1 MGIRYRISGI
11 RGELGTDLGHLS
23 GNKYRI
29 RDVRGLV
36 GVKEIETEVERNIRK
51 KSVIPP
57 NCALFPFN
65 SFSFS
70 DLVLIEAGST
80 SQGLYLCKYEMA
92 APPGQFIAL
101 QALMHSERQF
111 RDNEIKMPFL

>member
-23 GNKYRI
+23 RNKYGI
-29 RDVRGLV
+29 RDGRGLV
-36 GVKEIETEVERNIRK
+36 GVRKIEIQVERNVRK

-57 NCALFPFN
+57 NCTLFPFN

-80 SQGLYLCKYEMA
+80 TS
-92 APPGQFIAL
+92 
-101 QALMHSERQF
+101 
-111 RDNEIKMPFL
+111 